1 MSTAISSIEAY
12 IAAADPVHQ
21 DLLRELQALIRSY
34 APTGTSE
41 TINYGMPTFRYQ
53 GNLIHFAVFKK
64 HLGLYPGPEAIV
76 HFAEELKAYKTSKGA
91 IQLPLDKP
99 LPASIIK
106 LLIDFNAEKL
116 KDKTDPNWHKK
127 YERWMPCVELMNQ
140 LIVKTKHPLKQE
152 FKWGTDI
159 YTFQGKNVIGWGGF
173 KDFFSLWFYN
183 GVFLTDPL
191 QVLISASEG
200 KTKALRQWR
209 FTNVKDMDERKIL
222 DYINESIQTILDGK
236 EIKIEKAAAKKVE
249 GILKSYLA
257 EHADLQEAFDK
268 LTPGKQREYIEYIE
282 EAKQEKTKQTR
293 LEKIHPL
300 VLQGKGLHDKYKT
313 K

>member
-1 MSTAISSIEAY
+1 MSTAISTIEAY
-12 IAAADPVHQ
+12 IAAAEPAHQ
-21 DLLRELQALIRSY
+21 ALLRELQALIRSY

-53 GNLIHFAVFKK
+53 GNLIHFAIFKK

-140 LIVKTKHPLKQE
+140 LIVKTKLPLKQE

-209 FTNVKDMDERKIL
+209 FTDVKDMD
-222 DYINESIQTILDGK
+222 
-236 EIKIEKAAAKKVE
+236 
-249 GILKSYLA
+249 
-257 EHADLQEAFDK
+257 
-268 LTPGKQREYIEYIE
+268 
-282 EAKQEKTKQTR
+282 
-293 LEKIHPL
+293 
-300 VLQGKGLHDKYKT
+300 
-313 K
+313 

>member
-1 MSTAISSIEAY
+1 M
-12 IAAADPVHQ
+12 
-21 DLLRELQALIRSY
+21 
-34 APTGTSE
+34 
-41 TINYGMPTFRYQ
+41 
-53 GNLIHFAVFKK
+53 GNGYL
-64 HLGLYPGPEAIV
+64 HLSRQKRHWL
-76 HFAEELKAYKTSKGA
+76 
-91 IQLPLDKP
+91 
-99 LPASIIK
+99 
-106 LLIDFNAEKL
+106 
-116 KDKTDPNWHKK
+116 
-127 YERWMPCVELMNQ
+127 
-140 LIVKTKHPLKQE
+140 
-152 FKWGTDI
+152 
-159 YTFQGKNVIGWGGF
+159 GGF

-209 FTNVKDMDERKIL
+209 FTDVKDMDERKIL

-249 GILKSYLA
+249 GLLKSYLA
-257 EHADLQEAFDK
+257 AHADLQEAFDK

-300 VLQGKGLHDKYKT
+300 ILQGKGLHDKYKT